1 MADVTRELANVG
13 VVTPFPEFAGTR
25 VPSDKRCFAGKHPD
39 TKDAEGKV
47 TKRGKAIPTMNKV
60 ELRLP
65 VPTTEEESQEYYKVS
80 LATLVGMGV
89 RQRAYTLNKSDIYL
103 SEIGEKTIDL
113 PGLTTLVEADLPIV
127 PRTGGTSVVREKA
140 AKQDEYLSLG
150 KSAGLTEAEIDEVI
164 RKALAKKLSK
174 K

>member
-1 MADVTRELANVG
+1 
-13 VVTPFPEFAGTR
+13 
-25 VPSDKRCFAGKHPD
+25 
-39 TKDAEGKV
+39 
-47 TKRGKAIPTMNKV
+47 MNKV

-80 LATLVGMGV
+80 LSTLVGMGV

-164 RKALAKKLSK
+164 RKALAKKLSAK